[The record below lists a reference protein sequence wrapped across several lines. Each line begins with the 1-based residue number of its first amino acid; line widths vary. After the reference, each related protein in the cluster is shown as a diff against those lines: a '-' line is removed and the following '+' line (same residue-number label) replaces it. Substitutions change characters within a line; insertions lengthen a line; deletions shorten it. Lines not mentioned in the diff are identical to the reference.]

1 MPDGQVWLAPRESAR
16 LVDLVEDRAALFLF
30 FLFAWTSTWTNELEL
45 LRDRRSEFDEAG
57 IQTFAVSRDSPW
69 TLIAWSQALDLD
81 VPLLSDWNADAT
93 RGFGIGHEH
102 RGMKDVSARTAF
114 LVDRGGTV
122 RAAWRYEAGEV
133 PDFDELLAAA
143 QAL

>member
-45 LRDRRSEFDEAG
+45 LRDRRAEFDEAG
-57 IQTFAVSRDSPW
+57 VQTFAVSRDSSW

-93 RGFGIGHEH
+93 HAFGIGHEH
-102 RGMKDVSARTAF
+102 RGMKDVSGRTAF

-122 RAAWRYEAGEV
+122 RGAWRYEAGEV